1 MVKHERFEGQVTIRR
16 LPSGQAPPPAPAPL
30 AIWTRVADFIRRRP
44 WFALTVIAPTLVAV
58 LYYGVIAS
66 DIYVSEA
73 QFIIR
78 STHKTSTNALGSFL
92 QNVGLVRSQDDTFSV
107 QTFITSRD
115 AVRQL
120 EQRNDLRA
128 VLGRQEGDFVNRF
141 PSLFG
146 GDRFEQLYK
155 SYQSFVSVIFDST
168 TGISTL
174 RVRAFRADD
183 AHAIAGAIL
192 DYGEALV
199 NRLNDRARQDSID
212 VAKRE
217 VASSEERVAR
227 AQTALTTYRLR
238 TSMLDPAT
246 ASNAAFELVSKL
258 SAELAASQAQIA
270 EVAKATPSSPHI
282 ASLRNRV
289 AALEGQIAEER
300 RKIVGDNDSIALKIA
315 EYERL
320 ALERQFS
327 DKALASAIGSL
338 ETARIEA
345 QHKQLYLERVVEPN
359 RPDYALYPRRIMSIL
374 ITLVTCL
381 MVYGIAWLIS
391 AGVREHAGR

>member
-16 LPSGQAPPPAPAPL
+16 LASGQVAPPAPASL
-30 AIWTRVADFIRRRP
+30 AIWIRLADFIRRRP

-78 STHKTSTNALGSFL
+78 STNKTSTNALGSFL
-92 QNVGLVRSQDDTFSV
+92 QTVGLVRSQDDTFSV
-107 QTFITSRD
+107 QTFIMSRD

-120 EQRNDLRA
+120 EERNNLRG
-128 VLGRQEGDFVNRF
+128 VLARQEGDFVNRF

-146 GDRFEQLYK
+146 GDWFELLYK

-174 RVRAFRADD
+174 RVRAFRPDD
-183 AHAIAGAIL
+183 AQGIAIAIL
-192 DYGEALV
+192 EYGETLV

-217 VASSEERVAR
+217 VAVSEERVTR

-238 TSMLDPAT
+238 TSMLDPTA
-246 ASNAAFELVSKL
+246 ASNAALELVSKL
-258 SAELAASQAQIA
+258 SVELAATQAQIA
-270 EVAKATPSSPHI
+270 EVAKATPNSPNI

-289 AALEGQIAEER
+289 AALEGQITEER
-300 RKIVGDNDSIALKIA
+300 RKIVGDNDSIALKIS

-320 ALERQFS
+320 ALERQFA
-327 DKALASAIGSL
+327 DRALASSIGSL

-359 RPDYALYPRRIMSIL
+359 LPDYALYPRRLLSIF

-381 MVYGIAWLIS
+381 IVYGIVWLIS
-391 AGVREHAGR
+391 AGFREHAGR

>member
-16 LPSGQAPPPAPAPL
+16 LASGQVAPPEPASL
-30 AIWTRVADFIRRRP
+30 AIWTRFADFIRRRP

-66 DIYVSEA
+66 DVYVSEA

-78 STHKTSTNALGSFL
+78 STNKASTNALGSFL
-92 QNVGLVRSQDDTFSV
+92 QTVGLVRSQDDTFSV
-107 QTFITSRD
+107 QTFIMSRD

-120 EQRNDLRA
+120 EERNNLRG
-128 VLGRQEGDFVNRF
+128 VLARQEGDFVNRF

-146 GDRFEQLYK
+146 SDRFEQLYK

-174 RVRAFRADD
+174 RVRAFRPDD
-183 AHAIAGAIL
+183 AQGIATAIL
-192 DYGEALV
+192 EYGETLV

-217 VASSEERVAR
+217 VALSEERVTK

-238 TSMLDPAT
+238 TSMLDPTT
-246 ASNAAFELVSKL
+246 ASNAALELVSKL
-258 SAELAASQAQIA
+258 SVELAATQAQIA
-270 EVAKATPSSPHI
+270 EVAKATPNSPHI

-289 AALEGQIAEER
+289 AALEGQITEER

-320 ALERQFS
+320 ALERQFA
-327 DKALASAIGSL
+327 DRALASSIGSL

-359 RPDYALYPRRIMSIL
+359 LPDYALYPRRLLSIF
-374 ITLVTCL
+374 ITLVSCL
-381 MVYGIAWLIS
+381 IVYGIVWLIS
-391 AGVREHAGR
+391 AGFREHAGR